1 MVLTW
6 ESGIVYS
13 KGGHACPLRGS
24 PFEFHAFLSL
34 YFGIFFIPPGF
45 LAIISLSE

>member
-24 PFEFHAFLSL
+24 PFELHAFPSP
-34 YFGIFFIPPGF
+34 YFGIFFVPPRF
-45 LAIISLSE
+45 LAIIRLS